1 MEEEDGDS
9 IERVLWHQP
18 RGMAEEALA
27 NNKSV
32 EPVLLSHLYDSEP
45 DWNDMEFY
53 IKWKG
58 QSHLHCQWKSFFELQ
73 NVRCGS
79 VPFCNVNLAQK
90 PDFVY
95 ISF

>member
-27 NNKSV
+27 NDKSS

-45 DWNDMEFY
+45 DWNKMEFY

-58 QSHLHCQWKSFFELQ
+58 QSHLHCQWKSFSELQ
-73 NVRCGS
+73 NVRFS
-79 VPFCNVNLAQK
+79 SFPFVM
-90 PDFVY
+90 
-95 ISF
+95 